1 MSMAT
6 RLLYLARH
14 GESEAAQAANTED
27 GELTEI
33 GRQQSKLLGKRLRGL
48 TFAAIHHSPWTRA
61 VQTAEI
67 VAEHLPGVPLHPS
80 DLLQEC
86 IPAVPDRQRLTP
98 SQAEFFDHLPK
109 HWVAAGPAQA
119 AAAIQ
124 AYAGP
129 VTEDRRE
136 LIISHGNLINW
147 FVAQA
152 LDAPDQAWLRM
163 LDYSCALTVI
173 MYFPDRT
180 RLVSYNDMGH
190 LPPSMRGTDYPLE
203 ARI

>member
-1 MSMAT
+1 MAN

-14 GESEAAQAANTED
+14 AESEAAQAANPED
-27 GELTEI
+27 GELTAI
-33 GRQQSKLLGKRLRGL
+33 GRQQSELLGKRRRGIP
-48 TFAAIHHSPWTRA
+48 FAAIHHSPWTRA
-61 VQTAEI
+61 GQTAAI
-67 VAEHLPGVPLHPS
+67 VAKHLPGVPLLSS

-86 IPAVPDRQRLTP
+86 IPAVPERQRLTP

-109 HWVAAGPAQA
+109 QRVAAGPAQA

-147 FVAQA
+147 FVTQA
-152 LDAPDQAWLRM
+152 LDAPDHAWLRM

-173 MYFPDRT
+173 LYFPDRT
-180 RLVSYNDMGH
+180 SLISYNDMGH
-190 LPPSMRGTDYPLE
+190 LPGSMRGTDYPLE

>member
-1 MSMAT
+1 MRSGGA
-6 RLLYLARH
+6 
-14 GESEAAQAANTED
+14 EAASADAKPSRVLRSAATH
-27 GELTEI
+27 
-33 GRQQSKLLGKRLRGL
+33 RL
-48 TFAAIHHSPWTRA
+48 
-61 VQTAEI
+61 V
-67 VAEHLPGVPLHPS
+67 
-80 DLLQEC
+80 
-86 IPAVPDRQRLTP
+86 
-98 SQAEFFDHLPK
+98 
-109 HWVAAGPAQA
+109 AGPAPGRRR
-119 AAAIQ
+119 IK

-180 RLVSYNDMGH
+180 RLISYNDMGH
-190 LPPSMRGTDYPLE
+190 LPPIDARHRLPLE

>member
-14 GESEAAQAANTED
+14 GESEAAQAANPED

-33 GRQQSKLLGKRLRGL
+33 GRQQSKLLGKRLRGIA
-48 TFAAIHHSPWTRA
+48 FAAIHHSPWTRA

-80 DLLQEC
+80 ELLQEC

>member
-1 MSMAT
+1 
-6 RLLYLARH
+6 
-14 GESEAAQAANTED
+14 
-27 GELTEI
+27 
-33 GRQQSKLLGKRLRGL
+33 
-48 TFAAIHHSPWTRA
+48 
-61 VQTAEI
+61 
-67 VAEHLPGVPLHPS
+67 VPLHPS
-80 DLLQEC
+80 ELLQEC